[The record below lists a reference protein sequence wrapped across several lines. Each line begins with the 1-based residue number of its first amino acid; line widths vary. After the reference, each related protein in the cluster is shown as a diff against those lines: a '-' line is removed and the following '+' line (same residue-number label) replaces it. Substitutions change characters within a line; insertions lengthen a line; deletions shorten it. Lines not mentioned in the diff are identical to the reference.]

1 MIFYSL
7 GQNTWDSHPI
17 QHSVDSFDE
26 LCEKVMTHR
35 SPQKGMRYLCGP
47 LSPDDSGRP
56 HRSKDRVLPTSFL
69 CMDLDGCRDL
79 DTMQSIIGYLNY
91 DLYADALW
99 YTTASHTNNSPRVR
113 LLLHLSRPV
122 SRSECMR
129 LGVAVERMLRR
140 DLGDDC
146 SSFDRSTY
154 RPEQPNYT
162 PLRDTDDRTCLHGRV
177 KGMPLDVDSLLA
189 DASLREDVPEGT
201 DSAHVTAEV
210 AASDPIFLALEE
222 KGLLLRE
229 LKPGRWAITCPFAE
243 EHTSDSGE
251 TSTIYLLPH
260 HGGYLNGNFDCKH
273 AHCADRTQRD
283 FTAAL
288 GLDADQVRGTGTAP
302 VLPFEEAIAGLDR
315 EREATSTTPFLIPG
329 DDFISAPAPINW
341 LIRGWLQEDALA
353 MIHGPSGAGK
363 TFMAVDWALH
373 LATGAPHWFGQICHG
388 GPVVYLA
395 GEGHYGLRARAKA
408 WAVLHNA
415 GSLGDCVFSSAGAHL
430 DTVEGLMKVRKAI
443 RALPWAPKA
452 IFVDTVHASMQG
464 DENKAQ
470 DVARVLAACR
480 HLILEFRCTVVLVHH
495 TGLAAGAQERARGSG
510 AWRGGLENE
519 VSVVAAADG
528 KPIQVVG
535 RKQKDSELGETLWAA
550 LERVTIPDWPLDR
563 DGFPVTS
570 VVFCKTDYVE
580 MGVGRDDL
588 KEGPTRA
595 KRAFE
600 AAAVAGEGLGKDGWM
615 QSYFD
620 LFESK
625 HANTESLRKAW
636 GRDFKAAVDEKL
648 DLFRFDGSF
657 WWLI

>member
-1 MIFYSL
+1 MIHYSL
-7 GQNTWDSHPI
+7 GQNTWDSHPT
-17 QHSVDSFDE
+17 QHVIDSFDD
-26 LCEKVMTHR
+26 LCEKVLAHR

-47 LSPDDSGRP
+47 LSADDSGRP

-79 DTMQSIIGYLNY
+79 DTMRSIVDYLSF
-91 DLYADALW
+91 DLDADALW
-99 YTTASHTNNSPRVR
+99 YTTASHTNESPRVR

-129 LGVAVERMLRR
+129 LGVAVELTLRR
-140 DLGDDC
+140 SLGDDC

-162 PLRDTDDRTCLHGRV
+162 PLRDTAERTCQHGRV
-177 KGMPLDVDSLLA
+177 VGQPLDVDALLA
-189 DASLREDVPEGT
+189 DETLREDTKEST
-201 DSAHVTAEV
+201 DSALV
-210 AASDPIFLALEE
+210 AAEATAADPIFAALREQ
-222 KGLLLRE
+222 GLLGRQ
-229 LKPGRWAITCPFAE
+229 LKPGQWAITCPFNE
-243 EHTSDSGE
+243 DHTSDSGE
-251 TSTIYLLPH
+251 TGSIYLLPYF
-260 HGGYLNGNFDCKH
+260 GGYQNGNFDCKH
-273 AHCADRTQRD
+273 AHCAHRSQHE

-288 GLDADQVRGTGTAP
+288 GLDADAVRGTGSGA
-302 VLPFEEAIAGLDR
+302 VSFEEAIAGLER
-315 EREATSTTPFLIPG
+315 ERQANGGQPFLIPG

-341 LIRGWLQEDALA
+341 LIRGWLQEEALA

-373 LATGAPHWFGQICHG
+373 LSTGRPEWFGQICHG
-388 GPVVYLA
+388 GPTVYLA

-408 WAVLHNA
+408 WAVLHDA
-415 GSLGDCVFSSAGAHL
+415 TSLGDIVFSSAGAHL

-443 RALPWAPKA
+443 RDLPWAPKA

-470 DVARVLAACR
+470 DVAKVLAACR
-480 HLILEFRCTVVLVHH
+480 ALILEFQCTVVLVHH

-535 RKQKDSELGETLWAA
+535 RKQKDSELGETLWAV
-550 LERVTIPDWPLDR
+550 LDRVTIPDWPLDR

-580 MGVGRDDL
+580 MGVS
-588 KEGPTRA
+588 KES
-595 KRAFE
+595 
-600 AAAVAGEGLGKDGWM
+600 LKDGPRRALEAFTKAVGSDGGLSMEGWR
-615 QSYFD
+615 QSYYD
-620 LFESK
+620 LFEPK
-625 HANTESLRKAW
+625 FETQASLRQAW
-636 GRDFKAAVDEKL
+636 NRDYRAATREEL
-648 DLFRFDGSF
+648 DLFRLDGDF
-657 WWLI
+657 WRQA